1 MADFADILREAAQ
14 NVGNSGDDVVNII
27 DFVESKTFGLGL
39 PLYPVQRIILKA
51 HYGLPL
57 NGITKSVP
65 MRNWRGD
72 DLGNM
77 TEADYLKWVHDEGRC
92 NIAEVQEGNE
102 LVDLIL
108 AVGRRSG
115 KTLLASCIMAYE
127 TYKLVKKG
135 DPHKYYGLAESNP
148 IQLIS
153 VATDKDQAGLLF
165 SEVKTHFDNCEF
177 FTPYIA
183 NSTETYAKFQTPRD
197 QDKFG
202 LWKDNRHARRSVKI
216 TFRPCVAKGLRGAGN
231 LVVILDEVAHFV
243 DNSNQASADA
253 IIEAVEPSL
262 AALSPKDPSDK
273 THSIG
278 PSEGRMIMISSPL
291 GKAGAFYEH
300 FEVAMSGKEGS
311 ESMLAMQAPTWEVN
325 PAIHA
330 GFFRKNFA
338 KDARKFYQEFGAV
351 FTDKTKGWIDEPQD
365 LLDCIDKDLRPS
377 LQGKHR
383 QAYFMGIDVAIK
395 KDATAVAIGHIED
408 HRIVLDFIGKMQAGE
423 SDHEFDEEGNK
434 VTKLDFGEILEWIIA
449 LTRKYR
455 IHKGM
460 FDQEQGYALEHL
472 LRRAGIKNV
481 EMTRM
486 TEALNSDM
494 YNKFK
499 SLMYDR
505 TIRLF
510 DHPIQ
515 PGHQHA
521 EYVEQLLELQAEYKS
536 KFKVKVFAP
545 KRAGAHD
552 DMADAL
558 VRMVWLA
565 SESLSGNATIA
576 NVQRGAFASQAGG
589 GGRVNGRNRW
599 RQYAKM
605 GGSHP
610 SRMRTGG
617 RGGGGRGR
625 GGR

>member
-1 MADFADILREAAQ
+1 MADFADILREAAK
-14 NVGNSGDDVVNII
+14 NAGSGGKGVVNII
-27 DFVESKTFGLGL
+27 DFVESKTYGLGFD
-39 PLYPVQRIILKA
+39 LYPVQRIILKA

-57 NGITKSVP
+57 NSVRKSVP

-72 DLGNM
+72 DLGMM
-77 TEADYLKWVHDEGRC
+77 TEADYLSWIHDQGRC
-92 NIAEVQEGNE
+92 NISKVEEGNE

-108 AVGRRSG
+108 AIGRRSG
-115 KTLLASCIMAYE
+115 KTLMASCITAYE
-127 TYKLVKKG
+127 TYKLIKKG
-135 DPHKYYGLAESNP
+135 DPHQYYGLAESNP

-165 SEVKTHFDNCEF
+165 AEVKTHFDNCEF
-177 FTPYIA
+177 FTPYAA

-197 QDKFG
+197 QEKFG
-202 LWKDNRHARRSVKI
+202 PWRNNRHARRSVKI

-253 IIEAVEPSL
+253 IVEAVEPSL
-262 AALSPKDPSDK
+262 AALSPKDPKDK
-273 THSIG
+273 MKSIG

-291 GKAGAFYEH
+291 GKSGKFYED
-300 FEVAMSGKEGS
+300 FETAMSGKEGS
-311 ESMLAMQAPTWEVN
+311 ETMLAIQAPTWEVN
-325 PAIHA
+325 PAIDA
-330 GFFRKNFA
+330 SFFRKKFA
-338 KDARKFYQEFGAV
+338 KDPRSFYQEFGAV
-351 FTDKTKGWIDEPQD
+351 FTDKTKGWIEESQD

-377 LQGKHR
+377 LQGRSR
-383 QAYFMGIDVAIK
+383 QAYFMGIDVAVK

-408 HRIVLDFIGKMQAGE
+408 HRIVLDYIGKMQAGE
-423 SDHEFDEEGNK
+423 NDHEFDEEGNK
-434 VTKLDFGEILEWIIA
+434 VTKLDFGEILDWIIS
-449 LTRKYR
+449 LSRKYR

-472 LRRAGIKNV
+472 LRRAGVKNF

-486 TEALNSDM
+486 TDTLNSDM

-505 TIRLF
+505 TIRLY
-510 DHPIQ
+510 DHPVE

-521 EYVEQLLELQAEYKS
+521 EYIEQLLELQAEYKS
-536 KFKVKVFAP
+536 KYKVKVFAP

-552 DMADAL
+552 DLADAL

-565 SESLSGNATIA
+565 SESLSSSTAIA
-576 NVQRGAFASQAGG
+576 NVQRGAFAGAPGG
-589 GGRVNGRNRW
+589 GGRVHGRNRF
-599 RQYAKM
+599 RQYAKA

-610 SRMRTGG
+610 SRMRAKGMK
-617 RGGGGRGR
+617 RGR
-625 GGR
+625 R